1 MRCTSL
7 RDLIRTLYDLLEW
20 KVVEEKVA
28 KKKLNN
34 ISMIRTFDL
43 LTTRRVLYCWP
54 FVKALKV
61 QKMTS
66 TEK

>member
-1 MRCTSL
+1 M

-28 KKKLNN
+28 KKKKLNN

-43 LTTRRVLYCWP
+43 LITR
-54 FVKALKV
+54 
-61 QKMTS
+61 
-66 TEK
+66 